1 MRKKSDDRWI
11 IVKMY
16 NDSINQSQYYIIDK
30 YQFEAV
36 RKTAIFDNYE
46 SIFTC
51 FPDSM
56 DFANE
61 CQVRGIDLTW

>member
-1 MRKKSDDRWI
+1 
-11 IVKMY
+11 MY
-16 NDSINQSQYYIIDK
+16 NDSIDQSQYYIIDK

-36 RKTAIFDNYE
+36 RKTAIFDKYE

-61 CQVRGIDLTW
+61 CQLRGLDLTW